1 LTKAQLNS
9 GLGILIFYSFYLSFK
24 SKTR

>member
-9 GLGILIFYSFYLSFK
+9 GLGILIFYSFYLRFK

>member
-1 LTKAQLNS
+1 LTKAQFNS